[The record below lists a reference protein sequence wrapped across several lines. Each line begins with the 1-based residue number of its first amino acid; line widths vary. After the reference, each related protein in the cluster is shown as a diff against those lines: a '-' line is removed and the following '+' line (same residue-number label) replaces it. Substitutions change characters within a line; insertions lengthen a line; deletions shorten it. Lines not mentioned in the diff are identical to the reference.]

1 MTLYRWVNEFLL
13 RSKERNS
20 AFARCFSIICW
31 NLMCRSDNAVGIR
44 VGHMEWRND
53 SLVIYFAHM
62 KNDQNGDKAHTAR
75 HIFANPVHPEI
86 CPILAL
92 GIHLLCTE
100 GIFSNGEQSMLF
112 QGKNQ
117 SQSDRF
123 RRIMQRQAFC
133 TEEGRRVM
141 QRHGLI
147 PDDIG
152 THSWR
157 KGATTYATSGTT
169 ASPSIVAVHLR
180 GGWAMDGVLS
190 RYMGYGPTSTD
201 LYVFELCCAPHA
213 MANLLLYFITD
224 SPQIRSSWRPTY
236 RPSLVR
242 TSRRRSQVLD
252 SAAIF

>member
-1 MTLYRWVNEFLL
+1 
-13 RSKERNS
+13 
-20 AFARCFSIICW
+20 
-31 NLMCRSDNAVGIR
+31 
-44 VGHMEWRND
+44 
-53 SLVIYFAHM
+53 
-62 KNDQNGDKAHTAR
+62 
-75 HIFANPVHPEI
+75 
-86 CPILAL
+86 
-92 GIHLLCTE
+92 
-100 GIFSNGEQSMLF
+100 MLF

-201 LYVFELCCAPHA
+201 LCVFELCCAPR
-213 MANLLLYFITD
+213 NSKCITYN

-236 RPSLVR
+236 RPSLVQ